1 MKNRELLVLLI
12 IILLSVKDDFSGVY
26 DLVCKLLVFRDV
38 DGFISVDDLKVMDDF
53 CSLYSDF
60 DNIKEEINGIVER
73 QLLLNDYFNEKD
85 NIINFLLR
93 MILVVF
99 MI

>member
-1 MKNRELLVLLI
+1 
-12 IILLSVKDDFSGVY
+12 
-26 DLVCKLLVFRDV
+26 
-38 DGFISVDDLKVMDDF
+38 MDDF

-85 NIINFLLR
+85 NIINFIDYYTIDNDSKFDDFVSDSVKDDFSGVYDLVCKLL
-93 MILVVF
+93 VF
-99 MI
+99 RDVDGF